1 MKAKTMKVEILS
13 EADEIK
19 QTARTIRA
27 AAAGKAVSAENR
39 LVFRNV
45 EDLRKFL
52 TPERIRI
59 LRLIRHERPKSV
71 YALAKLAGRDR
82 KSVTTDLSVLER
94 MGLVEV
100 EKTDRGARDR
110 SVPTVSYS
118 RIEIAVEV

>member
-27 AAAGKAVSAENR
+27 AAAGRAGSAENR

-59 LRLIRHERPKSV
+59 LRLIRRERPKSV
-71 YALAKLAGRDR
+71 YELAKLAGRDR
-82 KSVTTDLSVLER
+82 KSVTTDLSVLEG

-100 EKTDRGARDR
+100 EKARRGARDR
-110 SVPTVSYS
+110 SVPHVSYS
-118 RIEIAVEV
+118 RIEIAVDV